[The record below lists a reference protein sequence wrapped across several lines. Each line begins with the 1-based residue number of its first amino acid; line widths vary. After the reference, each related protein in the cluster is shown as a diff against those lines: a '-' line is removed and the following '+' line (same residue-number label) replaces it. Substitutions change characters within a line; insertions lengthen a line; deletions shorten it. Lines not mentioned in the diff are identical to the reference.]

1 MIFVCKYCG
10 KEFNKKPSSNAKYC
24 STKCM
29 YADPDYK
36 KALSIGAKNG
46 INSNMEMHKLKIKKM
61 TEAAR
66 QARIKKYGKF
76 EDRLYKSRNGQILD
90 ITNGELEEYR
100 KTHLVCEI
108 CGKVERIS
116 PNNKTIAKLAV
127 DHDHK
132 TSKFRGLLCCDCNR
146 KLGWFENLEEEVLNY
161 LHKNKRA

>member
-1 MIFVCKYCG
+1 MIFICKHCG
-10 KEFNKKPSSNAKYC
+10 KEFKKKPSLKPKYC
-24 STKCM
+24 CTKCM

-36 KALSIGAKNG
+36 KALSDGAKAG
-46 INSNMEMHKLKIKKM
+46 IKANKEMHKLKIQQM

-76 EDRLYKSRNGQILD
+76 EDRLFRCRNGQHLD

-108 CGKVERIS
+108 CGKVEKIS
-116 PNNKTIAKLAV
+116 PNHKTIAKLAV

-132 TSKFRGLLCCDCNR
+132 TNKFRGLLCCDCNR
-146 KLGWFENLEEEVLNY
+146 KLRWFENLEKEVLEY
-161 LHKNKRA
+161 LHKK